1 MKVYKDF
8 ISEQNAWMAEQ
19 EELIE
24 LEAQVAMKARM
35 DRASRW
41 AEEWRRLENGETVE
55 NVLMVSYAC
64 SLARCKHLIS
74 PRRQGQ
80 LLSRNHPLD

>member
-24 LEAQVAMKARM
+24 REAQVAMKARI

-41 AEEWRRLENGETVE
+41 AEEWRRLESGETVE
-55 NVLMVSYAC
+55 DVLMVNYAC
-64 SLARCKHLIS
+64 SLA
-74 PRRQGQ
+74 
-80 LLSRNHPLD
+80 